1 MEEIKTAL
9 LQLGSLLIGYF
20 LTLIAAEVKGWITKK
35 KQQEEYKAI
44 NERLKANEAIVKIA
58 VKAVEQGIVELKGAE
73 KFEAAKDKVIAR
85 LRQKGLP
92 IVEEEVDDLIEA
104 FVHEMNQIAKVATSE
119 TKKP

>member
-1 MEEIKTAL
+1 MEEIKAAL

-73 KFEAAKDKVIAR
+73 KFEAAKDKVIAM

-92 IVEEEVDDLIEA
+92 IVEEEVDDMIEA

>member
-1 MEEIKTAL
+1 MEEIKAAL

-73 KFEAAKDKVIAR
+73 KFEAAKDKVIAM

>member
-1 MEEIKTAL
+1 MEEIKAAL

>member
-1 MEEIKTAL
+1 MEEIKAAL

-104 FVHEMNQIAKVATSE
+104 FVHEMNQIAKVATSK

>member
-20 LTLIAAEVKGWITKK
+20 LTLIAAEVKGWIAKK